1 MYIVTTLKFTEIKV
15 LEMKIDQHLV
25 WDKHVD
31 HIAKKIALGIG
42 GIRRIKQF
50 VHTNTLISVFN
61 ALASF

>member
-1 MYIVTTLKFTEIKV
+1 MGLIMYIVTTLKFTEIKV
-15 LEMKIDQHLV
+15 LEMKIDQH
-25 WDKHVD
+25 KHVD